1 MRTVSMIALVLIGA
15 TAVAAVSLW
24 RGAERLGGTVEWMS
38 SLRPAETARTPAAR
52 VDRPAVAATSHDEI
66 AVAPAVQ
73 TGSPPS
79 VAPAPSAARGE
90 YAELVERLEQDRAS
104 GAYNDLGLE
113 ATMRLLLEDPNP
125 EVREEAAKFLEL
137 WLSQSQEATA
147 VE

>member
-1 MRTVSMIALVLIGA
+1 
-15 TAVAAVSLW
+15 
-24 RGAERLGGTVEWMS
+24 MS
-38 SLRPAETARTPAAR
+38 SLRPAETTRTPAPR
-52 VDRPAVAATSHDEI
+52 VDAPAAPAIPHDEI
-66 AVAPAVQ
+66 AGAPAVQ

-113 ATMRLLLEDPNP
+113 ATMRLLLEDPDP
-125 EVREEAAKFLEL
+125 AVRENAAEFFEL
-137 WLSQSQEATA
+137 WLSQSEEVTA